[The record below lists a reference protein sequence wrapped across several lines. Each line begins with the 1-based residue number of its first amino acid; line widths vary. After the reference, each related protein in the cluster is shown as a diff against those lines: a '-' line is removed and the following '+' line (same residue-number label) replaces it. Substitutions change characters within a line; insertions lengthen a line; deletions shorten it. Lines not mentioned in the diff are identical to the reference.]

1 MQHNKTKHA
10 ISLYCIVKLLK
21 SGDNDQQQL
30 VKDVVEP
37 MAALGYF
44 YASEN
49 NTRRLFIPLLELASR
64 SLGDDGILANVYTD
78 YLSADLE
85 DNTAHKAL
93 TIYMTL
99 EFELGRRLIAN
110 TYERTLQYLV
120 RHAMQQ
126 QQLLETTQDSD
137 QVALNLHYLIKTTMS
152 LLTRSEATEPVLGQ
166 VLHSA
171 TTDQDSPYVGL
182 LGDLTRLLLDVT
194 THPGL
199 YGKDCC
205 QVASMALG
213 AVMNL
218 GKGDLFVRDWILGW
232 FFLDSFTT
240 ASAHMATL
248 FGITTPLEAFAGN
261 AGWQGKD
268 APMLFIIRGMIST
281 VRKQVLFLP
290 FDTDLAI
297 PALKER

>member
-1 MQHNKTKHA
+1 MQHDQDPTKHL
-10 ISLYCIVKLLK
+10 SPLYIVKLLK
-21 SGDNDQQQL
+21 SGDNDQRQL

-64 SLGDDGILANVYTD
+64 YLGTDGVLASVYTD
-78 YLSADLE
+78 YLDADM
-85 DNTAHKAL
+85 DDAHKAL

-99 EFELGRRLIAN
+99 EFELGRQLIAN
-110 TYERTLQYLV
+110 TYERTLHYLV
-120 RHAMQQ
+120 ENATQQ
-126 QQLLETTQDSD
+126 QQCLETTNGAD
-137 QVALNLHYLIKTTMS
+137 QVVLNLHYLIKTTMS

-166 VLHSA
+166 VLHGA
-171 TTDQDSPYVGL
+171 TTGEDHYVAL

-194 THPGL
+194 THPDL

-213 AVMNL
+213 AVINL
-218 GKGDLFVRDWILGW
+218 GKDDSFVRDWILGW
-232 FFLDSFTT
+232 FFLDSSTT

-248 FGITTPLEAFAGN
+248 FGMTSPLEAFAGN

-290 FDTDLAI
+290 CDTDLAI
-297 PALKER
+297 SALMER